1 MAGGK
6 GFEAIVTNLSRGV
19 GKVENGIRSVAY
31 GKSNGDG
38 GIKFPGNKNKTS
50 GLIPILREINKIDL
64 CNIINYVLRSLN
76 LAGEGPIGKK
86 FTSLRETAQSL
97 LNLID
102 GGLLLNPQNANT
114 QDVATLIQK
123 LQTLNDDIDGD
134 IVALFPKVQTY
145 KNDITNLVGILTHY
159 NAAVASYEILRKK
172 AEDAANNS
180 PDVPEGTPTVT
191 ELETMQRAA
200 AISRGG
206 VVTVDILNQIANE
219 EVQKVLRTVQEI
231 RRVLQL
237 IISFTSV
244 GDIASTLIPNEIK
257 ELQKIVSPTK
267 LIPTLK
273 VILNLAKG
281 LNQIIQQ
288 VIGYVTIA
296 RIVVKVLKILIDVV
310 RVAIWVFRV
319 LPMPLM
325 FATSGMMDALVW
337 ARQLLDNILDGAEKI
352 VNQLGRVVDLI
363 FNFFTLISQILEEV
377 IQQIEILLFTLE
389 SCAGVD
395 EAKAIRE
402 LKEVKAALLSTQ
414 DEVTRLTSNYTAALN
429 NTNTKIYDGYTMEIQ
444 EEEVVEESVRYKRR
458 RAVAFDYNGVLVE
471 GTDLTFATDRTILFE
486 ELRLKLVNS
495 GYIQDSGA
503 IVPGLDFLND
513 VLEINTELPTTT
525 DEIYA
530 SIGIVTQNGLDP
542 QQLMKNEASEVKK
555 QINAVIG
562 NIKGGEDLRRT
573 SEQSVQESNVK
584 LKNSLSSGEANPAL
598 DQPITGGLSQKSQPA
613 VNKGGTANPDRLSNT
628 EVRRLQGIKQSAEES
643 PDRENLTKTK
653 TYTLAVEK
661 LAADAKA
668 RKEENL

>member
-1 MAGGK
+1 MGGGK
-6 GFEAIVTNLSRGV
+6 GFEGIVTTISIGV
-19 GKVENGIRSVAY
+19 GTVENGIRNVAY
-31 GKSNGDG
+31 GKANGDG
-38 GIKFPGNKNKTS
+38 GIKFPGNKTKTS

-64 CNIINYVLRSLN
+64 CNIINYALRSLN

-86 FTSLRETAQSL
+86 FTQLRETAQSIL
-97 LNLID
+97 DVID
-102 GGLLLNPQNANT
+102 GGVLLNPKNANQ

-134 IVALFPKVQTY
+134 VVALFPKVQTY

-159 NAAVASYEILRKK
+159 NAAVASYDVLRKR
-172 AEDAANNS
+172 AEDAANNPS
-180 PDVPEGTPTVT
+180 NPPEETPTT
-191 ELETMQRAA
+191 AELETMQRAA

-206 VVTVDILNQIANE
+206 ITTTDILSQVANE

-244 GDIASTLIPNEIK
+244 SDIASTLIPNEIK

-267 LIPTLK
+267 LIPMLK

-288 VIGYVTIA
+288 VLGYVTIA
-296 RIVVKVLKILIDVV
+296 KVVVKVLRILIDVM

-325 FATSGMMDALVW
+325 FATSGIMDGLVW
-337 ARQLLDNILDGAEKI
+337 ARQLLDNILDGAEKV
-352 VNQLGRVVDLI
+352 VNQIGKLVDLI
-363 FNFFTLISQILEEV
+363 FGFFTLISQILEEV
-377 IQQIEILLFTLE
+377 IQQIEVLIFTLE

-395 EAKAIRE
+395 EAGTIRA

-414 DEVTRLTSNYTAALN
+414 DEVNSLTSNYTAALGN
-429 NTNTKIYDGYTMEIQ
+429 SNIKRYNGYTMEIQ
-444 EEEVVEESVRYKRR
+444 EEEVFEESVRYKRR
-458 RAVAFDYNGVLVE
+458 RAVAFDYSGVLVE
-471 GTDLTFATDRTILFE
+471 STDLTFATDRTILFE

-495 GYIQDSGA
+495 GYIQDTGA
-503 IVPGLDFLND
+503 IVPGLDFLTDALQANAD
-513 VLEINTELPTTT
+513 LPTSTT
-525 DEIYA
+525 DIYA
-530 SIGIVTQNGLDP
+530 SIGVVTQNGLDP
-542 QQLMKNEASEVKK
+542 QQLMKDEASEIKK

-562 NIKGGEDLRRT
+562 NIKGGEDLRKK
-573 SEQSVQESNVK
+573 SQASVQESNVK
-584 LKNSLSSGEANPAL
+584 LKESLSSGEANPAL
-598 DQPITGGLSQKSQPA
+598 NQPTTGGLASKSQPV
-613 VNKGGTANPDRLSNT
+613 VNKGGTANPDRLSNV
-628 EVRRLQGIKQSAEES
+628 EVKRLQGIKESAEQS
-643 PDRENLTKTK
+643 PDREKLTKTK

-668 RKEENL
+668 RKEEN

>member
-1 MAGGK
+1 MGGGK
-6 GFEAIVTNLSRGV
+6 GFEGIVTTISIGV
-19 GKVENGIRSVAY
+19 GTVENGIRNVAY
-31 GKSNGDG
+31 GKANGDG
-38 GIKFPGNKNKTS
+38 GIKFPGNKTKTS

-64 CNIINYVLRSLN
+64 CNIINYALRSLN

-86 FTSLRETAQSL
+86 FTQLRETAQSIL
-97 LNLID
+97 DVID
-102 GGLLLNPQNANT
+102 GGVLLNPKNANQ

-134 IVALFPKVQTY
+134 VVALFPKVQTY

-159 NAAVASYEILRKK
+159 NAAVASYDVLRKR
-172 AEDAANNS
+172 AEDAANNPS
-180 PDVPEGTPTVT
+180 NPPEETPTT
-191 ELETMQRAA
+191 AELETMQRAA

-206 VVTVDILNQIANE
+206 ITTTDILSQVANE

-244 GDIASTLIPNEIK
+244 SDIASTLIPNEIK

-267 LIPTLK
+267 LIPMLK

-288 VIGYVTIA
+288 VLGYVTIA
-296 RIVVKVLKILIDVV
+296 KVVVKVLRILIDVM

-325 FATSGMMDALVW
+325 FATSGIMDGLVW
-337 ARQLLDNILDGAEKI
+337 ARQLLDNILDGAEKV
-352 VNQLGRVVDLI
+352 VNQIGKLVDLI
-363 FNFFTLISQILEEV
+363 FGFFTLISQILEEV
-377 IQQIEILLFTLE
+377 IQQIEVLLFTLE

-395 EAKAIRE
+395 EAGTIRA

-414 DEVTRLTSNYTAALN
+414 DEVNSLTSNYTAALGN
-429 NTNTKIYDGYTMEIQ
+429 SNIKRYNGYTMEIQ
-444 EEEVVEESVRYKRR
+444 EEEVFEESVRYKRR
-458 RAVAFDYNGVLVE
+458 RAVAFDYSGVLVE
-471 GTDLTFATDRTILFE
+471 STDLTFATDRTILFE

-495 GYIQDSGA
+495 GYIQDTGA
-503 IVPGLDFLND
+503 IVPGLDFLTDALQANAD
-513 VLEINTELPTTT
+513 LPTSTT
-525 DEIYA
+525 DIYA
-530 SIGIVTQNGLDP
+530 SIGVVTQNGLDP
-542 QQLMKNEASEVKK
+542 QQLMKDEASEIKK

-562 NIKGGEDLRRT
+562 NIKGGEDLRKK
-573 SEQSVQESNVK
+573 SQASVQESNVK
-584 LKNSLSSGEANPAL
+584 LKESLSSGEANPAL
-598 DQPITGGLSQKSQPA
+598 NQPTTGGLASKSQPV
-613 VNKGGTANPDRLSNT
+613 VNKGGTANPDRLSNV
-628 EVRRLQGIKQSAEES
+628 EVKRLQGIKESAEQS
-643 PDRENLTKTK
+643 PDREKLTKTK

-668 RKEENL
+668 RKEEN